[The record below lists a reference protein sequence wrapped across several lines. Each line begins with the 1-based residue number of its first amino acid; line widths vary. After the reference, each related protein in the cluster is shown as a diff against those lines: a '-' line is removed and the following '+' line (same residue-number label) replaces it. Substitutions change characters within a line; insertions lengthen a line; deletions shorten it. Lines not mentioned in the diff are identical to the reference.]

1 MSCDNLISCY
11 KFFSGSR
18 AISSVGRASRLHR
31 EGREF
36 ESLIAHQQFGGV
48 AQLVRALACHA
59 RGREFESRHS
69 RQKNYFFL
77 FFSSAMVRDLAVF
90 KILFFIAALV
100 SSDPVES
107 LQLV

>member
-1 MSCDNLISCY
+1 MSCGNLISCY

-69 RQKNYFFL
+69 RQTI
-77 FFSSAMVRDLAVF
+77 V
-90 KILFFIAALV
+90 IL
-100 SSDPVES
+100 
-107 LQLV
+107 